1 MKMKKACEATTLTER
16 AIRLYISKGLI
27 VPQQRDGLIDFS
39 AEDITLLQDIAL
51 LRQMDFSIEQIAG
64 MLSDAQN
71 IPAIIAARRD
81 AARAAAE
88 RENQVCEALTG
99 LESASMSSLHAMTD
113 GIRAQRVVPALNFT
127 QFDELNDEERQQ
139 ESSAAMIEVDRQQ
152 KRKTLLHRLGWTAF
166 IIVVITV
173 AAMLFLHGTRVDGYI
188 SIAPVEVLAV
198 QGETATFRIG
208 NERAVEVLGRDTIT
222 VPYMKD
228 GFPPE
233 ELWWTGNADIK
244 AGDVFDSSCQLAVKL
259 TNLDLIRMGVSPI
272 QSFTPDS
279 VQKHN
284 FWIMVILHS
293 LFETERSDDCHLW
306 IRYPADTKPL
316 LWYAE

>member
-81 AARAAAE
+81 AARATAE

-99 LESASMSSLHAMTD
+99 LEAASMGSLHAITD

-152 KRKTLLHRLGWTAF
+152 KQQTLLQRLGWTAF

-173 AAMLFLHGTRVDGYI
+173 AVMLFLHSTRVDGYI

-208 NERAVEVLGRDTIT
+208 NERAVEVLGQDTIT

-233 ELWWTGNADIK
+233 ALWWTGNADIK

-293 LFETERSDDCHLW
+293 MFETEKSDDCRLW
-306 IRYPADTKPL
+306 IRYPADTQPL